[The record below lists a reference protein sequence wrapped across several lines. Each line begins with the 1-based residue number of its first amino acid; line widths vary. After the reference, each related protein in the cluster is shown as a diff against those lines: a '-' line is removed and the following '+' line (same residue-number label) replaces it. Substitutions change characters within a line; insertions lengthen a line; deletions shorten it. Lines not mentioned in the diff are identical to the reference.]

1 MVYTA
6 GREGFEMLK
15 WVVWV
20 GCAKEKMKDNEIRK
34 DKRQIV
40 SRQGAKAQRKDERQ

>member
-20 GCAKEKMKDNEIRK
+20 GCAREREKRK
-34 DKRQIV
+34 LTLNIV
-40 SRQGAKAQRKDERQ
+40 SRKYLGHRGAEKK